1 MSTIITGLIG
11 MALMIGFLGFFVV
24 WVKAVP
30 LVAIILLVV
39 GLMIYDFWLEV
50 RGQATTGYRR

>member
-24 WVKAVP
+24 WVKAAP
-30 LVAIILLVV
+30 LIVIILLVV